1 MNMKSC
7 TGKEIVREEP
17 TAEPEPD
24 KSDKK
29 SNNML
34 PVVFVILLIGGG
46 AAVYFLKFRK
56 NISSTKVL
64 IIFLIKI
71 SFRLQVFD
79 LFLQGCKPC
88 VTYQRSNFRGCQ
100 LFHALYANHLTR

>member
-1 MNMKSC
+1 MKSC

-17 TAEPEPD
+17 AAEPEPD
-24 KSDKK
+24 KSGEN

-56 NISSTKVL
+56 NKPKTSGAT
-64 IIFLIKI
+64 
-71 SFRLQVFD
+71 D
-79 LFLQGCKPC
+79 LDDYDYGEEDE
-88 VTYQRSNFRGCQ
+88 TEYEGEEENE
-100 LFHALYANHLTR
+100 

>member
-7 TGKEIVREEP
+7 AGKEIVREEP
-17 TAEPEPD
+17 AAEPEPD

-29 SNNML
+29 L

-56 NISSTKVL
+56 NKPKTSGTT
-64 IIFLIKI
+64 
-71 SFRLQVFD
+71 D
-79 LFLQGCKPC
+79 LDDYDYGEEDE
-88 VTYQRSNFRGCQ
+88 TEYEGDEENE
-100 LFHALYANHLTR
+100 